1 MSNNSGITADSL
13 KASIAERLEAKH
25 VQVEDL
31 SAGCGQMFEVVIVS
45 PLFEG
50 KRLLARHKLVNEAL
64 KEEISKV
71 HAFTQKSYTPEEWE
85 KKQAEQK

>member
-1 MSNNSGITADSL
+1 MSTNSGVTADAL
-13 KASIAERLEAKH
+13 KAVIIEKLGAQH
-25 VQVEDL
+25 VEVEDL

-45 PLFEG
+45 PIFEG

-85 KKQAEQK
+85 KKKAE

>member
-1 MSNNSGITADSL
+1 MSTNSGVTADAL
-13 KASIAERLEAKH
+13 KATIIEKLGAQH
-25 VQVEDL
+25 VEVEDL

-45 PLFEG
+45 PVFEG

-85 KKQAEQK
+85 KKKAE

>member
-1 MSNNSGITADSL
+1 
-13 KASIAERLEAKH
+13 
-25 VQVEDL
+25 
-31 SAGCGQMFEVVIVS
+31 MFEVVIVS

-71 HAFTQKSYTPEEWE
+71 HAFTQVIKSLELMVRF
-85 KKQAEQK
+85 

>member
-1 MSNNSGITADSL
+1 MSTNSGVTGEAL
-13 KASIAERLEAKH
+13 KAVIIEKLDAQH
-25 VQVEDL
+25 VEVEDL

-45 PLFEG
+45 PVFEG

-85 KKQAEQK
+85 KKKAE

>member
-1 MSNNSGITADSL
+1 MSTNSGVTADAL
-13 KASIAERLEAKH
+13 KATIIEKLGAQH
-25 VQVEDL
+25 VDVEDL

-45 PLFEG
+45 PVFEG

-85 KKQAEQK
+85 KKKAE